1 MLDSY
6 KLGELVTINGVI
18 EDLSNK
24 IGIVTRETM
33 LTKRTNM
40 AITWVFIME
49 DGCESPFLNKA
60 LSRLDT

>member
-1 MLDSY
+1 MFESY

-24 IGIVTRETM
+24 VGIVTRETL

>member
-6 KLGELVTINGVI
+6 KVGELVTINGVI

-40 AITWVFIME
+40 AITWVCILE
-49 DGCESPFLNKA
+49 DDCESPFLNNA

>member
-1 MLDSY
+1 MFDTY

-24 IGIVTRETM
+24 VGIVTRETL

>member
-1 MLDSY
+1 MSDAY
-6 KLGELVTINGVI
+6 KVGELVIINSII
-18 EDLSNK
+18 EEFSNK
-24 IGIVTRETM
+24 VGFVTRETL

-49 DGCESPFLNKA
+49 EGCESPFLNKA

>member
-6 KLGELVTINGVI
+6 KVGELVTINGVI

>member
-6 KLGELVTINGVI
+6 KVGELVTISGVI

-24 IGIVTRETM
+24 VGIVTRETL

>member
-1 MLDSY
+1 MFDSY
-6 KLGELVTINGVI
+6 KVGELVTINGVI

-40 AITWVFIME
+40 AITWVCILE
-49 DGCESPFLNKA
+49 DDCESPFLNNA

>member
-1 MLDSY
+1 MFESY

>member
-1 MLDSY
+1 MFDSY
-6 KLGELVTINGVI
+6 KVGELVTISGVI

-24 IGIVTRETM
+24 VGIVTRETL

>member
-1 MLDSY
+1 MFDSY
-6 KLGELVTINGVI
+6 KVGELVTINGVI